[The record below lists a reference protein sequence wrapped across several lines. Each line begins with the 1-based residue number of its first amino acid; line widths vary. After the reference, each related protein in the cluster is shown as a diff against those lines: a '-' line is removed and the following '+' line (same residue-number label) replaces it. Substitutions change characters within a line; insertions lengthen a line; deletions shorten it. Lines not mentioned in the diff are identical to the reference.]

1 MLLSK
6 NFRYFRFSKVADF
19 VPISLILGSIKHKQT
34 NYFFK
39 VTQENSPNLNEFV
52 VSYAQKSKKK
62 VYKIQ
67 PLMFLLSDKLKA

>member
-1 MLLSK
+1 MHVIIK

-19 VPISLILGSIKHKQT
+19 VPISLILGSIKTQT
-34 NYFFK
+34 ELLFFFK

-62 VYKIQ
+62 LIKINQ
-67 PLMFLLSDKLKA
+67 